1 MSSAVGAAISQS
13 KWLWYRQTEPRR
25 LQDLQLFDDAS
36 RGPWGAA
43 QLILTLRARH
53 LAFLGSIVSI
63 MILLFDPFLQ
73 QGVVYPDRPI
83 PAEDVALVVRSE
95 QYGARSSED
104 LPLPSVVDLSMK
116 AAIYNGV
123 FAIGND
129 AEHGVD
135 HVCKSGNCSW
145 PEFSSLAVCNKC
157 ENITALI
164 EKSCNDTG
172 CYMLSLPNG
181 PTLSGLGGQINSS
194 VTGISSSLNAIQ
206 ASVFRFSTLISKKV
220 NDPDDAFAIE
230 CAMWYCV
237 QTYAT
242 SVHDSILRQEVLSSW
257 RNDSAT
263 LTQHSDLVYNV
274 SSSTSNATADQPV
287 FKVAYLAAEALNT
300 FMSETFTGSGG
311 INNSGSAFTS
321 DVQQALYNTQNVSA
335 RVRNLAIAMTNNIR
349 QQNDGVANS
358 AHGITWKSESYVHV
372 RWAWFTYPAAVA
384 GLALLFLMSSIVE
397 SAYRDVL
404 IWKASNL
411 ALLFHG
417 QELDLTGD
425 AAVKVNRLSR
435 MSKVA
440 REIKIELTQTL
451 EKDWKLVQR

>member
-1 MSSAVGAAISQS
+1 
-13 KWLWYRQTEPRR
+13 
-25 LQDLQLFDDAS
+25 
-36 RGPWGAA
+36 
-43 QLILTLRARH
+43 
-53 LAFLGSIVSI
+53 

-73 QGVVYPDRPI
+73 QVVVYPNRPV
-83 PAEDVALVVRSE
+83 AAQDVAIVVKSE
-95 QYGARSSED
+95 RYGARSSED

-123 FAIGND
+123 FAIDND
-129 AEHGVD
+129 ADHGVD
-135 HVCKSGNCSW
+135 HVCKTGNCSW
-145 PEFSSLAVCNKC
+145 PEFSSLAICNRC
-157 ENITALI
+157 ENITSLI
-164 EKSCNDTG
+164 RKSCDDTG
-172 CYMLSLPNG
+172 CYMLSLPGG

-194 VTGISSSLNAIQ
+194 VTAICPVLNAIQ
-206 ASVFRFSTLISKKV
+206 ASVFRFTTLISKRV
-220 NDPDDAFAIE
+220 NDQDDAFAIE

-242 SVHDSILRQEVLSSW
+242 SVHDSVLHQKVLSSW

-263 LTQHSDLVYNV
+263 LAQHSDLIYNV
-274 SSSTSNATADQPV
+274 SSSTSSAVANKSV
-287 FKVAYLAAEALNT
+287 FKVAYLAAQALNT

-335 RVRNLAIAMTNNIR
+335 RVNNLAIAMTNNIR
-349 QQNDGVANS
+349 QQNDNVTTS
-358 AHGITWKSESYVHV
+358 MHGTTWKSEPYVHV
-372 RWAWFTYPAAVA
+372 RWAWFTYPAAVV
-384 GLALLFLMSSIVE
+384 GLSLLFLTSSIVE
-397 SAYRDVL
+397 SAHRDVM

-425 AAVKVNRLSR
+425 AVVKVNRLSR
-435 MSKVA
+435 MSKMA

>member
-1 MSSAVGAAISQS
+1 MV
-13 KWLWYRQTEPRR
+13 
-25 LQDLQLFDDAS
+25 
-36 RGPWGAA
+36 
-43 QLILTLRARH
+43 
-53 LAFLGSIVSI
+53 
-63 MILLFDPFLQ
+63 LLFDPFLQ
-73 QGVVYPDRPI
+73 QVVVYPDRPV
-83 PAEDVALVVRSE
+83 PAEDVAVVVRSE

-135 HVCKSGNCSW
+135 HICKTGNCSW
-145 PEFSSLAVCNKC
+145 PQFSSLAICNKC
-157 ENITALI
+157 EDITALI
-164 EKSCNDTG
+164 EKSCDDTG

-181 PTLSGLGGQINSS
+181 PSLSGLGGQINSS
-194 VTGISSSLNAIQ
+194 VTNVSSSLNAIQ
-206 ASVFRFSTLISKKV
+206 ASVFRFSTLISRKV
-220 NDPDDAFAIE
+220 NDTKDALALE

-242 SVHDSILRQEVLSSW
+242 YVRDSVLREEVLSSW

-263 LTQHSDLVYNV
+263 LAQHSDLVYNV
-274 SSSTSNATADQPV
+274 STSTSSAIANKTV

-300 FMSETFTGSGG
+300 FMSVTFTGSGG

-321 DVQQALYNTQNVSA
+321 DVQQALYNTKNVSA
-335 RVRNLAIAMTNNIR
+335 RVNNLAISMTNNIR
-349 QQNDGVANS
+349 QQNDSMATS

-372 RWAWFTYPAAVA
+372 RWAWFTYPVAVV
-384 GLALLFLMSSIVE
+384 GLALLFLTSSIVE

-417 QELDLTGD
+417 QGLDLTTC
-425 AAVKVNRLSR
+425 AALKVNRLSR
-435 MSKVA
+435 MSKMA

-451 EKDWKLVQR
+451 NKDWKLVQR